1 VLISAKK
8 VGKKVCKKTK
18 KGKNS
23 IQTRCCIYK
32 GHKRVGCEFVGEPS
46 KIVHVMKCKWS
57 KKSKN
62 QRQRICCS
70 HKKITTGLLVKRTKP
85 KCHYVGIKISSIK
98 LKYGCSFRRFG
109 KYGRRKFCCDTKR
122 HCNGV
127 KCYNKRKCKFVG
139 TIFTRRQNIKCR
151 FVQKKTIQ

>member
-1 VLISAKK
+1 
-8 VGKKVCKKTK
+8 
-18 KGKNS
+18 
-23 IQTRCCIYK
+23 
-32 GHKRVGCEFVGEPS
+32 
-46 KIVHVMKCKWS
+46 
-57 KKSKN
+57 
-62 QRQRICCS
+62 
-70 HKKITTGLLVKRTKP
+70 VKRTKP

-151 FVQKKTIQ
+151 FVQKKPYSKQNFCCTFERSCRINKKVKSCKKRKIGCGFYGIEIRTRRTRKCHIRKSGRYTTRKRCCSWNSGLKKEKQ